1 MYDKRAMSC
10 GLFNQTFSGMSL
22 TKIPFVILT
31 TWGINASYKPPNP
44 TPPKHER
51 ISTSS
56 VPLEKSGFFKWA
68 PIIARVSNFL
78 QNIF

>member
-1 MYDKRAMSC
+1 MSC
-10 GLFNQTFSGMSL
+10 GLFDQSFGGMSL
-22 TKIPFVILT
+22 AKIPFIILT
-31 TWGINASYKPPNP
+31 TWGFNASFTSPNP

-51 ISTSS
+51 FSTSA
-56 VPLEKSGFFKWA
+56 PLENTGFLNWA